1 MTQIKA
7 EEERARVNRIGRPP
21 KRPTPKLSL
30 QSLLKIRG
38 VISDAAKNAPDEV
51 KLQREMS
58 FPEVA
63 EELSEAVG
71 RFFAIGYGLA
81 DGVEIVK
88 SLKLNLTESEIKNI
102 LIQSRL
108 QYENDIT

>member
-1 MTQIKA
+1 MAGIL
-7 EEERARVNRIGRPP
+7 V
-21 KRPTPKLSL
+21 L
-30 QSLLKIRG
+30 
-38 VISDAAKNAPDEV
+38 DAAKNAPDEV
-51 KLQREMS
+51 KLRREMS
-58 FPEVA
+58 FQKVV

-102 LIQSRL
+102 LIQAQLR
-108 QYENDIT
+108 YENDIT